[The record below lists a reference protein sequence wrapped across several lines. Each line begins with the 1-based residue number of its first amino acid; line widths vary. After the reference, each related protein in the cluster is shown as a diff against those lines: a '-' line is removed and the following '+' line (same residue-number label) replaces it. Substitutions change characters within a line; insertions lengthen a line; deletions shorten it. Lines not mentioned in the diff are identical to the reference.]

1 MARSLRNAHLLIR
14 VGLAIV
20 FLWFGIDKFIH
31 PTYWLNAWVPDAF
44 VSFLARLKLSGTD
57 FIYFG
62 GIFEVLVGVSLV
74 SGFFIKYFS
83 AAAALFLV
91 VVSVTTFGLTH
102 AYSEILVRDIGLV
115 GALLALTLWPERR
128 FL

>member
-1 MARSLRNAHLLIR
+1 MAQSLRNAHLLIR
-14 VGLAIV
+14 IGLAIV
-20 FLWFGIDKFIH
+20 FLWFGMDKFIH
-31 PTYWLNAWVPDAF
+31 PVYWLNAWVPDAF
-44 VSFLARLKLSGTD
+44 VSFLVRLKLSGTD
-57 FIYFG
+57 FIYLG

-74 SGFFIKYFS
+74 SSFFVKYFS

-102 AYSEILVRDIGLV
+102 IFSEILVRDIGLI
-115 GALLALTLWPERR
+115 GALLALVFWPERR

>member
-1 MARSLRNAHLLIR
+1 MAQSLRNAHLLIR
-14 VGLAIV
+14 IGLAIV
-20 FLWFGIDKFIH
+20 FLWFGVDKFIH

-57 FIYFG
+57 FIYLG
-62 GIFEVLVGVSLV
+62 GIFEVLAGVSLV

-83 AAAALFLV
+83 VAAVLFLMV
-91 VVSVTTFGLTH
+91 VLVTTLDLTH
-102 AYSEILVRDIGLV
+102 TFSEILVRDIGLI
-115 GALLALTLWPERR
+115 GALLALAFWPERR